1 MDHDPTPVYR
11 ATRAIAKLQALFGV
25 IPKIYG
31 KGRNAKV
38 TANAASQAAL
48 AIQQN
53 DIAHCI
59 YSSAHNSRVLHLHSQ
74 MVADLMKSVQQE
86 LQRSQVNSSRRKLAP
101 SIDALVLLDRTVDL
115 VTPLSTQLTYEGLIN
130 EIYGIKHCQ

>member
-1 MDHDPTPVYR
+1 MPPPPPPPPPPSLSLSLQDLFVDHDPTPVYR

-38 TANAASQAAL
+38 MANAVSQAVL

-59 YSSAHNSRVLHLHSQ
+59 
-74 MVADLMKSVQQE
+74 
-86 LQRSQVNSSRRKLAP
+86 
-101 SIDALVLLDRTVDL
+101 
-115 VTPLSTQLTYEGLIN
+115 
-130 EIYGIKHCQ
+130 